1 MKKFLVFLCLSFGL
15 VFGLV
20 SCATFDPAGPRNEY
34 EALPYRNQD
43 PRVGLIINKGTTHLN
58 IYIYDEARRLVEQGY
73 LAGVNRFFTINGQ
86 AAPHY
91 WIRKLNY
98 GWYRVVVFPFYYQT
112 NIIAPLF
119 GQPARYRV
127 DLPKFETSLY
137 VDRNPTDYYDYNIGG
152 TYRHWGWIL
161 QLNGGHIPETA
172 HGLPGIRL
180 NIQGNFGR

>member
-1 MKKFLVFLCLSFGL
+1 MKKLFV
-15 VFGLV
+15 V
-20 SCATFDPAGPRNEY
+20 SCWLLVVVLGCAHMDPTGPRNER
-34 EALPYRNQD
+34 EAFPARNPD
-43 PRVGLIINKGTTHLN
+43 PRWGIIVNKGTAHLN
-58 IYIYDEARRLVEQGY
+58 IFIYDKAGRLVEQGY
-73 LAGVNRFFTINGQ
+73 LAGANKFFTINGQ
-86 AAPHY
+86 VVPRY